1 MIIDDL
7 DVESAAFVPAKT
19 DPPLFVY
26 PDAVLP
32 RPVSFQRFQSVP
44 GRHAQALQPARGVKH
59 SQLSQGELLHFKHEA
74 IDLAEQNARE
84 LPEPAGVEIG
94 MDVEVMRI
102 QAERLH
108 KRAQYWRSRVEG
120 GS

>member
-1 MIIDDL
+1 VSDDSERAAEIIRR
-7 DVESAAFVPAKT
+7 AA
-19 DPPLFVY
+19 DPDRRLPGEDPERSDAEDARHWVHVY
-26 PDAVLP
+26 D
-32 RPVSFQRFQSVP
+32 
-44 GRHAQALQPARGVKH
+44 
-59 SQLSQGELLHFKHEA
+59 ELLHFKHEA
-74 IDLAEQNARE
+74 IDLAEHNARE